1 MPEAARVAQIET
13 LIHPDHPRIIWVN
26 VTSDGGVTGHGET
39 FFGPES
45 VEAFIHN
52 DVATYLLGKDPN
64 KLDRHWREINR
75 LGITNRSRGVEM
87 RALSAIDMALW
98 DLYARRTGQPLYQVL
113 GGLTR
118 DRIRVY
124 NTCAGNSYGR
134 DHRGLSRRASPT
146 PEQGGPLDDMHAF
159 LTDAG
164 ALAEELLEEGITAM
178 KIWPF
183 DQFAAEFN
191 GQHLTLEQLD
201 EGVEPFRKIR
211 AAVGDRM
218 DVALEMHSIWNL
230 PTAIQIARKV
240 APYNPMWFEDPVR
253 MDNIDA
259 LADFR
264 RHVDQPVT
272 ASEMVATR
280 WHFREMLQRHAMDV
294 CMFDIC
300 WVGGISEA
308 KRVASMAE
316 AHNIPAAP
324 HDCVGPITLMF
335 GIHLSLN
342 LPNAFIQETVR
353 AFNRGWYPEVVTQL
367 AEMED
372 GCFLPPEGPG
382 IGTTLKPSFLSDNRL
397 IRRVSSVG

>member
-1 MPEAARVAQIET
+1 
-13 LIHPDHPRIIWVN
+13 LIHPLYPRLIWVN
-26 VTSDGGVTGHGET
+26 ITSDDGVTGHGET

-52 DVATYLLGKDPN
+52 DIASYLLGKDPN

-75 LGITNRSRGVEM
+75 LGITNRSRGTEM
-87 RALSAIDMALW
+87 RALSAVDMALW
-98 DLYARRTGQPLYQVL
+98 DLYARRIGAPLYQVL

-124 NTCAGNSYGR
+124 NTCAGNTYGR
-134 DHRGLSRRASPT
+134 AAPGMNRRAYLN
-146 PEQGGPLDDMHAF
+146 PEQGGPLEDMHAF

-183 DQFAAEFN
+183 DQFAEENN
-191 GQHLTLEQLD
+191 GQHLTPEQLD
-201 EGVEPFRKIR
+201 EGAEPFRKIR
-211 AAVGDRM
+211 AAVGDKM

-240 APYNPMWFEDPVR
+240 APFNPMWFEDPVR

-264 RHVDQPVT
+264 RHVDHPVT

-280 WHFREMLQRHAMDV
+280 WHFREMLDRRAMDV

-316 AHNIPAAP
+316 AYYVPISP
-324 HDCVGPITLMF
+324 HDASGPINVIAGAHVMMGVPNFYKLETTRYD
-335 GIHLSLN
+335 LSGYDMMIDHPLDIRDGDLYVSDRPGLGVN
-342 LPNAFIQETVR
+342 LDPDF
-353 AFNRGWYPEVVTQL
+353 L
-367 AEMED
+367 AAHEIDPTED
-372 GCFLPPEGPG
+372 FAGKHPDGG
-382 IGTTLKPSFLSDNRL
+382 
-397 IRRVSSVG
+397 